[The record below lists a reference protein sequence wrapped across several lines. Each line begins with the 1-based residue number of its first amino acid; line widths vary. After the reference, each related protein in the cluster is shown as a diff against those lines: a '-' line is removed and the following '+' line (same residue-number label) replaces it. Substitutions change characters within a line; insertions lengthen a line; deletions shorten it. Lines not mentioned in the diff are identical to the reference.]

1 MKSAALEKLERE
13 ENYADIV
20 VLFSQGEEEKLL
32 EGVPP
37 VRLLFLK
44 K

>member
-1 MKSAALEKLERE
+1 LKTVALEKLERE
-13 ENYADIV
+13 ESYADIV
-20 VLFSQGEEEKLL
+20 VLFGVGEEEKLL

-37 VRLLFLK
+37 VRLFFVK